1 MESKLGLINF
11 LGCCI
16 AGISFPISR
25 LFFFFR
31 FDRMLEALDIDDIED
46 NEAISALILFLLNNK
61 FVSFNCLV
69 GNSKYSVILTKKYI
83 CLYLLNKR
91 IRIN

>member
-1 MESKLGLINF
+1 
-11 LGCCI
+11 
-16 AGISFPISR
+16 
-25 LFFFFR
+25 
-31 FDRMLEALDIDDIED
+31 MLEALDIDDIED

-91 IRIN
+91 IRKN